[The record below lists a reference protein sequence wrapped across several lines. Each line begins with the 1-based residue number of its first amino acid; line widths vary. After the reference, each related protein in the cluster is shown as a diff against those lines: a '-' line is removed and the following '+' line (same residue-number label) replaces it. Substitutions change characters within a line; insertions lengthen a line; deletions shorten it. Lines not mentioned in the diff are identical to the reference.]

1 MRNIRLSTEW
11 LGWMMVL
18 IGALL
23 ALVAGRQVSG
33 LLAQNE
39 GWTSVPATVQRTR
52 VVQIPG
58 MNQIS
63 GATHRHPRPVR
74 VVHEVVY
81 FLQGRRFQAT
91 IDLGVFE
98 DRAAAI
104 SAARQAEAA
113 GSSIDVW
120 VDPQQLSVFRS
131 KPSRGETADGATV
144 LYGFLGL
151 LALPLGVSL
160 LRNLARRQRPRTGS
174 AQPHPLPTH

>member
-1 MRNIRLSTEW
+1 MQNKRLSTEW

-18 IGALL
+18 MGALL
-23 ALVAGRQVSG
+23 ALVAGRQVAG
-33 LLAQNE
+33 LLAQND

-52 VVQIPG
+52 VVQTPG

-63 GATHRHPRPVR
+63 GATQSHPRPVR
-74 VVHEVVY
+74 VVQEVVY

-91 IDLGVFE
+91 LDLGVFE

-104 SAARQAEAA
+104 AAARQAETA

-131 KPSRGETADGATV
+131 KPSRRKTADGATV

-151 LALPLGVSL
+151 LALPLGASL
-160 LRNLARRQRPRTGS
+160 LRNLTRRQRPRTGS